1 MPLLS
6 AIILTHNEEKN
17 LGSCL
22 ESLQPLACPVFVID
36 SGSSDRTLE
45 IAAEFGAVALKHPF
59 VSHVE
64 QWIWALENVPLKSE
78 WILALDADQSITPEL
93 AEEIKAQLPTSTVD
107 GFYIKRRQVFRGR
120 WIKHG
125 GYYPKYLL
133 KLFRSSRVYLH
144 DGDRVDHHFYVRG
157 SCAKLFCDLIEANHK
172 EDDISF
178 WIDKHNRYAALMAE
192 EEQRKRC
199 GGYRPPI
206 TPSLFGNPDQRVIWL
221 KNLWSRLPLYVRPLA
236 YFSYRYFLRAGFLD
250 GKQGFIFHFL
260 QAYWYRLIIDIKLD
274 EIQKQSGHTP
284 DTMMRHATRF
294 HS

>member
-1 MPLLS
+1 
-6 AIILTHNEEKN
+6 TRNEEKN
-17 LGSCL
+17 LVPCL
-22 ESLQPLACPVFVID
+22 ESVYGWVKEIVLVD
-36 SGSSDRTLE
+36 SGSTDTTLE
-45 IAAEFGAVALKHPF
+45 IAERFGARV
-59 VSHVE
+59 VSHAFE
-64 QWIWALENVPLKSE
+64 SHAKQWNWALHNLGITTDWVLG
-78 WILALDADQSITPEL
+78 LDADQRVTPEL
-93 AEEIKAQLPTSTVD
+93 QRELVEFLNGSEGNEKDTV
-107 GFYIKRRQVFRGR
+107 GCFIKRRQVFRGK

-133 KLFRSSRVYLH
+133 KMFRSSRVYLH

-157 SCAKLFCDLIEANHK
+157 SCAKLLCDLIEANHK

-178 WIDKHNRYAALMAE
+178 WIDKHNRYAALMAQ
-192 EEQRKRC
+192 EEQRKRS
-199 GGYRPPI
+199 GSYQLPI

-284 DTMMRHATRF
+284 DTMMRHATR
-294 HS
+294 